1 MGKSSND
8 IEYYQKI
15 IDDLEEK
22 NKKFNEKLTEVMYN
36 KASSYK

>member
-22 NKKFNEKLTEVMYN
+22 NKKLNEKLTEVMYN